1 MHTERA
7 KIKKKYLKNWRPI
20 TLLNVTYKIASSCIG
35 NRIRKVLPTII
46 SYDQSG
52 FMSDRFVGDNIRL
65 MYDILNYAKVTKKV
79 GIILLI
85 DFEKAFDSLAWSFL
99 FKTMHFLNLSQNMIG
114 DVKTLYNGI
123 KASTLVN
130 N

>member
-7 KIKKKYLKNWRPI
+7 KKKNLKNWRPI
-20 TLLNVTYKIASSCIG
+20 TLLNVTYKIASLCIG

-65 MYDILNYAKVTKKV
+65 MYDILVRGLLVDNLPPPRDFMRQVFSVKVSH
-79 GIILLI
+79 
-85 DFEKAFDSLAWSFL
+85 DAFR
-99 FKTMHFLNLSQNMIG
+99 
-114 DVKTLYNGI
+114 
-123 KASTLVN
+123 
-130 N
+130 

>member
-35 NRIRKVLPTII
+35 NRIMKVLPTII

-52 FMSDRFVGDNIRL
+52 FMSDRFEGDNIRL

-85 DFEKAFDSLAWSFL
+85 DFEKAFDSLA
-99 FKTMHFLNLSQNMIG
+99 
-114 DVKTLYNGI
+114 
-123 KASTLVN
+123 
-130 N
+130 